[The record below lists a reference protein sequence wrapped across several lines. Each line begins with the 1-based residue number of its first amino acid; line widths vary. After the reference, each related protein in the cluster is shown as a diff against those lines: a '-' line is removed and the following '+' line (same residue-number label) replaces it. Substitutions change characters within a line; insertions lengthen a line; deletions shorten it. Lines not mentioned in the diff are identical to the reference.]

1 MKITSIMLMYSDE
14 DILTS
19 YIVRF
24 ESIDRTNNFD
34 GQMTI
39 IAEGVNLDS
48 LKDIVRQRLTQSI
61 N

>member
-1 MKITSIMLMYSDE
+1 MLMYSDE

-48 LKDIVRQRLTQSI
+48 LEGIVRQRLTQSI